1 MDLNFDIRDFV
12 FNTTLSYYVGVSRR
26 SYING
31 WGNIISMSEA
41 EDS

>member
-12 FNTTLSYYVGVSRR
+12 FSTTLSYYVGVSIR
-26 SYING
+26 SCING
-31 WGNIISMSEA
+31 WGNIISMSDA